1 MNVKG
6 DLMKNL
12 MSCYGKQPSA
22 IDPIWTKTLMKL
34 LPDSLTV
41 QQAETLTKRIV
52 LKCKYFPSIA
62 EIMEEYYLYSKEL
75 HKGKVLQFPE
85 VRRTYD
91 GRTAKKL
98 HAISEFVKKY
108 KKFPKQPVSPD
119 IIKFAR
125 SFFPE
130 MSEETIQRNW
140 LEIANCRME
149 RTRELNENSRYR
161 TVMKLCSDGIIE
173 LYVQW

>member
-1 MNVKG
+1 
-6 DLMKNL
+6 
-12 MSCYGKQPSA
+12 
-22 IDPIWTKTLMKL
+22 MKL
-34 LPDSLTV
+34 LPDSLTA

-98 HAISEFVKKY
+98 HAISEFVKKN
-108 KKFPKQPVSPD
+108 KKFPKPVVEPGNPENAIYRAPASSAPY
-119 IIKFAR
+119 FGPLEYR
-125 SFFPE
+125 STRRKPKYVASSHLPRSIAF
-130 MSEETIQRNW
+130 SVRSA
-140 LEIANCRME
+140 EIPLPRKNKKVLVFE
-149 RTRELNENSRYR
+149 SLP
-161 TVMKLCSDGIIE
+161 
-173 LYVQW
+173 